1 VRSVSV
7 TVPVGN
13 RLAKSRW
20 MRAHITLVD
29 PDARLVPGLSAEV
42 ALVNAE
48 TDKRLSKR

>member
-1 VRSVSV
+1 V

-20 MRAHITLVD
+20 MRAHITLQD

-42 ALVNAE
+42 ALVNAV
-48 TDKRLSKR
+48 TDKRLSQR